1 MYKAIAIL
9 LLTAVTQLTANEKD
23 DLLVV
28 DRMLKLYP
36 QVDLTKEA
44 LFQTELV
51 SARYGEDAAS
61 ILKGKINYKINR
73 LAGARKAFEGV
84 GPDSE
89 YFSTSVFEYFS
100 SASSEQVKDAVGV
113 VNSSELFIKHQLWQ
127 GITDKESDEWKKVE
141 NILTTYRL
149 YVLND
154 TEKLKKINKLL
165 KELGIDYA
173 GSSELQL
180 LVDSLEKEF
189 LNDWKLEQGKSPD
202 AKKLEPQLAKLRDLE
217 FGEMNLNYFL
227 AFPLRARILTLL
239 GKEDEALKLL
249 TSTKEKIQLFDE
261 QIEKNVNADRSIP
274 SEDKNLVIENA
285 SVMPQWY
292 YANGVAS
299 FSKFRKLHKEGSAD
313 ASKVLY
319 GKQGSVVYF
328 FLAVKKFPQNKFS
341 VKSILAYQKLNQHI
355 NDLYKK
361 NLKAL
366 VVSDLVQG
374 KAFYQNENFEEALG
388 YLKKATGS
396 KDRDSA
402 YEACNFAVAAAVKI
416 EDWKSA
422 GEIFKSMAA
431 KYSDLNKAPKNYVSK
446 LTNYLVANYI
456 NKSKDDKSFLDRA
469 CEIFESAGEA
479 GKDNSNAAIK
489 YILLNR
495 YLSFEELNDK
505 KTEYLIKSL
514 ETDHAL
520 SVESVK
526 ALYSLGIRYDKD
538 GMNEQAVNAFSRYLE
553 RIKTFSSQVDS
564 KQIKVRILLTEKL
577 IALKRY
583 EDATMHLVILK
594 KSAGKT
600 FLENVSA
607 LDINLEYSAM
617 LDKKSDPQKFI
628 KLASDFVESFKK
640 SDLRPY
646 FMARLATV
654 FQDLGENEKANNLYN
669 GLKNE
674 YPDHDAIDQTSL
686 NQVLAYL
693 KLKEYSKALKSLS
706 ESSRL
711 GSLKQQTIYSII
723 SKIFQGFE
731 KGTYTKTDAEMML
744 KCLSVITEKKE
755 TPGDYQ
761 SVNLSYIKAVSLR
774 HTEKYE
780 DALKI
785 IEKTISEQSNNALII
800 EIKLEKARCL
810 AAVERHEEIARLY
823 GDLQSLITRLNGGR
837 GDYGLNLK
845 VSVEVAR
852 LYYETGR
859 ETYLKKARGIA
870 FLVSQYN
877 RNSLEDKDLPA
888 LEEAEFLNVILAG
901 KLNTDDFSD
910 LKKDFLRRYPSSDF
924 APELRK
930 L

>member
-1 MYKAIAIL
+1 MYKTIAIL
-9 LLTAVTQLTANEKD
+9 LLSAVFHLNANEKD

-51 SARYGEDAAS
+51 STRYGEDAAS

-73 LAGARKAFEGV
+73 HAGARKAFEEI
-84 GPDSE
+84 GPESE
-89 YFSTSVFEYFS
+89 YFSTSVHEYFIAS
-100 SASSEQVKDAVGV
+100 SSEQVKDAVGV
-113 VNSSELFIKHQLWQ
+113 INSSERFIKHQLWQ
-127 GITDKESDEWKKVE
+127 GITDKESDEWKQVE
-141 NILTTYRL
+141 KILTTYRL

-165 KELGIDYA
+165 KELGIDYT
-173 GSSELQL
+173 GSSEIQL

-189 LNDWKLEQGKSPD
+189 LNDWKLEQGKRPD
-202 AKKLEPQLAKLRDLE
+202 AKKLEPLLAKQCDLE

-249 TSTKEKIQLFDE
+249 SNTKEKIQLFDE
-261 QIEKNVNADRSIP
+261 QIVKDINADRSIP
-274 SEDKNLVIENA
+274 REDKKLVIENA

-299 FSKFRKLHKEGSAD
+299 FSKFRKLHKEGNAD
-313 ASKVLY
+313 ASTVLY
-319 GKQGSVVYF
+319 GKKGSVVYF
-328 FLAVKKFPQNKFS
+328 FLAVKKFPMNKFS
-341 VKSILAYQKLNQHI
+341 VKSILAYQRLNQHI
-355 NDLYKK
+355 NQLYNK

-374 KAFYQNENFEEALG
+374 KAFYQNENYKEAFG
-388 YLKKATGS
+388 YLKKATES
-396 KDRDSA
+396 QYRESA

-416 EDWKSA
+416 EDWTSA
-422 GEIFKSMAA
+422 GEIFKLMAA
-431 KYSDLNKAPKNYVSK
+431 NYSDLNMAPKNYVTK
-446 LTNYLVANYI
+446 LTKYLVATYI
-456 NKSKDDKSFLDRA
+456 NKSKEDSSFLDKA
-469 CEIFESAGEA
+469 CEVFEFAGDA
-479 GKDNSNAAIK
+479 GSDNSNAAIK

-495 YLSFEELNDK
+495 YLAQEIINER

-514 ETDHAL
+514 KTDHAL

-538 GMNEQAVNAFSRYLE
+538 GLHDQAVAAFSGYLE
-553 RIKTFSSQVDS
+553 RIKTFSSKVDS

-583 EDATMHLVILK
+583 EEATMHLGHLK
-594 KSAGKT
+594 KSAGKP
-600 FLENVSA
+600 FQENLSA
-607 LDINLEYSAM
+607 LEINLEYSVM
-617 LDKKSDPQKFI
+617 LDKKAAPEKFI
-628 KLASDFVESFKK
+628 KLASDFIESFKK

-646 FMARLATV
+646 FMARLATAY
-654 FQDLGENEKANNLYN
+654 QDIGENEKANVLYSS
-669 GLKNE
+669 LKKE

-693 KLKEYSKALKSLS
+693 KLKENSKALKSLT

-711 GSLKQQTIYSII
+711 ESLKSLTVYSII
-723 SKIFQGFE
+723 SKIFSGLE
-731 KGTYTKTDAEMML
+731 NSSYSKADAERML
-744 KCLSVITEKKE
+744 KCLAVLADKQNELS
-755 TPGDYQ
+755 DFQ
-761 SVNLSYIKAVSLR
+761 SVNISYIKAVSLR

-780 DALKI
+780 EALKI
-785 IEKTISEQSNNALII
+785 IEKTISEQSNNSLII

-810 AAVERHEEIARLY
+810 AAIGKLTEIARLY
-823 GDLQSLITRLNGGR
+823 GELQSLITRLNGGR

-845 VSVEVAR
+845 VSVEIAR
-852 LYYETGR
+852 LYYQTGQ
-859 ETYLKKARGIA
+859 ETYFKKARGIA

-877 RNSLEDKDLPA
+877 RNVLEDKDLPA
-888 LEEAEFLNVILAG
+888 LEEAEFLNVVLAG
-901 KLNTDDFSD
+901 KLNTDDFSE
-910 LKKDFLRRYPSSDF
+910 LKKDFLRRYPSSEF